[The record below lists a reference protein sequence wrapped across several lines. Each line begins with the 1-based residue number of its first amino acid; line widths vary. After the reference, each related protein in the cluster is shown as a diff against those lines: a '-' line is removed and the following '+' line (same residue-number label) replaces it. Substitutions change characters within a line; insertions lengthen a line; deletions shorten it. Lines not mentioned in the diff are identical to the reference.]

1 MSCTG
6 LDVTPIFLPISA
18 SPLAVRRC
26 RKCSEMLY
34 ASSMS
39 IPATRSVSGASVRRA
54 RSASKS
60 SSPSATIR
68 VCGSAIASVVP
79 QKIDHGPIEHLAMLD
94 HHPVTAVRYRDH
106 AQVRHALGELQDA
119 GLRHPLLVDAPESK
133 RWTFELGQIGRA
145 SCRERVWQYV

>member
-1 MSCTG
+1 
-6 LDVTPIFLPISA
+6 
-18 SPLAVRRC
+18 
-26 RKCSEMLY
+26 MLY

-39 IPATRSVSGASVRRA
+39 IPATRSVSGPSVRRA

-94 HHPVTAVRYRDH
+94 HHPVPAVLYRDH
-106 AQVRHALGELQDA
+106 AQVHPALCELQDDV
-119 GLRHPLLVDAPESK
+119 LLHHLLV
-133 RWTFELGQIGRA
+133 A
-145 SCRERVWQYV
+145 SSDSQ